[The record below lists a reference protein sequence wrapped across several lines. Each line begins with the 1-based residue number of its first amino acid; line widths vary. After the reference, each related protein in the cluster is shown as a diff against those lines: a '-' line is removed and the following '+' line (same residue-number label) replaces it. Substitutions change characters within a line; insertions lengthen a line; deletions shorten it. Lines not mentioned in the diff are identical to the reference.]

1 MIKSFFAKNVTT
13 AHHCKICNKCVLKM
27 DHHCPWIMNYVGH
40 ANQKYF
46 FLFLLYATIGDF
58 IGFAFLLSKTLEL
71 DIDHIFKTQ
80 KKKIF

>member
-1 MIKSFFAKNVTT
+1 
-13 AHHCKICNKCVLKM
+13 M

-71 DIDHIFKTQ
+71 DIDQ